1 MKKEV
6 LISIII
12 GFVLGLIITF
22 GIYFA
27 QKTSQFA
34 FEKPQVTVIEEGI
47 DFSSPDA
54 LKKALSVISPIDQSI
69 IKESKTTIN
78 GVTWPNSTILIVGE
92 KGERVVASDNKGN
105 FESEIFLDSGENNIE
120 IRSFSENGLETSK
133 IITVVYSTA
142 EI

>member
-27 QKTSQFA
+27 KKSYRFV

-69 IKESKTTIN
+69 IKEGKTVIN
-78 GVTWPNSTILIVGE
+78 GVTWPNSTVLIIGE
-92 KGERVVASDNKGN
+92 KGERVVASDNKGS
-105 FESEIFLDSGENNIE
+105 FESELLLDSGENNI
-120 IRSFSENGLETSK
+120 IIHSFSENGLETSK
-133 IITVVYSTA
+133 VITVVYSTA